1 VQKIIRNIIISALL
15 STTLLIIRS
24 TLNIPV
30 DDVAANSLGNF
41 VQVIGTLYGI
51 MAAFIVYVV
60 WERYNKISEVS
71 EKETDSLSELYAL
84 TTYLEDKE
92 LNSTIKNAIAEYA
105 NMVIVRGWKKLGR
118 GEKSIKANIA
128 LHKIYKEIKVIKS
141 SRKRFPVIFGQIIA
155 KYEDVSDLRTQRVSM
170 SAERLPKSL
179 RMLILFDSLA
189 LVITVILMPITSF
202 WVALF
207 ITNVTA
213 ITVALSLQVIFDLDN
228 PLAPGEWQL
237 TPQAFKDLIK
247 ELDER
252 G

>member
-1 VQKIIRNIIISALL
+1 MLKIVRNIAISFLL
-15 STTLLIIRS
+15 ATFLLIIRNFIS
-24 TLNIPV
+24 IPV

-41 VQVIGTLYGI
+41 VQILGTLYGI

-71 EKETDSLSELYAL
+71 EKETDSISELYAL
-84 TTYLEDKE
+84 TTYLEDEE
-92 LNSTIKNAIAEYA
+92 LNMRIKSAITEYA
-105 NMVIVRGWKKLGR
+105 KTVIERGWKKLGE
-118 GEKSIKANIA
+118 GKKSKQANIA
-128 LHKIYKEIKVIKS
+128 LHKVYEEIKTIKS
-141 SRKRFPVIFGQIIA
+141 NRRRFPVIFGQIIA

-170 SAERLPKSL
+170 SAEHLPKSL
-179 RMLILFDSLA
+179 KMLILFDSFA
-189 LVITVILMPITSF
+189 LVFAVILMPITNF
-202 WVALF
+202 FVALF

-237 TPQAFKDLIK
+237 TPQAFKDLIQ